1 MKKLLPSKWKKAHLF
16 HPLEPSSKTKK
27 MWRPSSFSSQ
37 SSGPDVDLFEMNWD
51 LCFICQVEQVSVK
64 RLLANIIIILFRYN
78 FKSTRGKSSFT
89 IKISLDVR
97 NEKGWSDSRKRWKFL
112 RLFRNM
118 LSVDVQKSS
127 GSATS
132 MLILISTWTFALFLP
147 LRVLENISLE
157 S

>member
-1 MKKLLPSKWKKAHLF
+1 
-16 HPLEPSSKTKK
+16 
-27 MWRPSSFSSQ
+27 
-37 SSGPDVDLFEMNWD
+37 MNWD

-97 NEKGWSDSRKRWKFL
+97 NEKGWSDSRKRLKFL
-112 RLFRNM
+112 RLFRKM

-132 MLILISTWTFALFLP
+132 MLILIILINAEGKT
-147 LRVLENISLE
+147 NKN
-157 S
+157 